1 MEGSKVIKYIDGEL
15 ANLLGPNYRA
25 DPEVQALSYAI
36 KQGMLKVLEYR
47 ERALVYA
54 NIDSLP
60 DNVLDL
66 LAVELQTQYYDS
78 GYDIEKKRELI
89 KATLLWHAQAGT
101 TGATGELVRRCY
113 GEDSAIHEWY
123 DFGGDPYTFMIS
135 TRDGWTPD
143 SIAMFNDMIRN
154 IRNIRSRLTMIALYR
169 DMEIGFKGL
178 QGVHGVKRH
187 ALIFST
193 EVL

>member
-1 MEGSKVIKYIDGEL
+1 MIKYIDGEL

-54 NIDSLP
+54 SIDSLP

-78 GYDIEKKRELI
+78 NYDIEKKRELI

-101 TGATGELVRRCY
+101 TGATRELVRRCY

-123 DFGGDPYTFMIS
+123 DFDGDPYTFMIS

-143 SIAMFNDMIRN
+143 SIAMFNNMIKN
-154 IRNIRSRLTMIALYR
+154 IKNIRSRLDRIALLR
-169 DMEIGFKGL
+169 DMELGFKGL
-178 QGVHGVKRH
+178 QGVHGVKHH

>member
-15 ANLLGPNYRA
+15 TNLLGPNYRA

-113 GEDSAIHEWY
+113 GENASIHEWY
-123 DFGGDPYTFMIS
+123 ESGGEPYTFIIS
-135 TRDGWTPD
+135 TTDGWTPD
-143 SIAMFNDMIRN
+143 SIAMFNDMIKN
-154 IRNIRSRLTMIALYR
+154 IKNIRSRLDRIALLR
-169 DMEIGFKGL
+169 DMELGFKGL
-178 QGVHGVKRH
+178 QGVHGVKHH